1 MSRRE
6 AVCFTQM
13 AGIESFDDVRG
24 LGEVE
29 LRALLDGGR
38 PEERVWALWAL
49 ALRSAEE
56 SPTARNPTIAELAR
70 RAEPDPG
77 VRRNLAVILAGHGQ
91 LELLVALAGSDP
103 APEVRGA
110 AMALVARLAADG
122 KLPATFVIQR
132 ATTDAPEVRTAVLGT
147 IFASAPD
154 WLADIADRLLG
165 DRDADV
171 RYEAFDA
178 LIRCGRTAIALSW
191 LEEAPEP
198 EARLTLMRWSARGRV
213 RACAEQLANASRR
226 LRRMLV
232 ESVRIASWDD
242 LAPSIGDDPALIRAL
257 ARRSGAAFDQIPL
270 VALLRATLREPS
282 DSWIVMVR
290 DRLVRLD
297 SPPPD
302 LAPLLPDYRDMCAE
316 RITILSAHMTELRRA
331 ASDSARSEIEALD
344 DERTALE
351 SALEEAA
358 RLLVH

>member
-1 MSRRE
+1 MLC
-6 AVCFTQM
+6 AM
-13 AGIESFDDVRG
+13 AGIESFDDVRE
-24 LGEVE
+24 LGESE
-29 LRALLDGGR
+29 LRALLDAGR

-56 SPTARNPTIAELAR
+56 VPGPSIAELAR

-91 LELLVALAGSDP
+91 LELLVALADSDP

-110 AMALVARLAADG
+110 AMALVARLAVDG
-122 KLPATFVIQR
+122 KLPATFVIDH
-132 ATTDAPEVRTAVLGT
+132 ATSDAPEVRTAVLGT
-147 IFASAPD
+147 IFANAPI
-154 WLADIADRLLG
+154 WLAEIAERLLA

-178 LIRCGRTAIALSW
+178 LIRCGRTAIALAW
-191 LEEAPEP
+191 LEQAPEP

-213 RACAEQLANASRR
+213 RACAEQLATASRR
-226 LRRMLV
+226 LRRMLI
-232 ESVRIASWDD
+232 ESVRTASWDD
-242 LAPSIGDDPALIRAL
+242 LAASIGDDPALIRAL
-257 ARRSGAAFDQIPL
+257 ARRSGSAFDQIPL
-270 VALLRATLREPS
+270 SPLLRATLREPS

-297 SPPPD
+297 APPVD
-302 LAPLLPDYRDMCAE
+302 IAHLLPDYRDMCAE
-316 RITILSAHMTELRRA
+316 RVTIIGAHMAELRRVG
-331 ASDSARSEIEALD
+331 SDTARAELEALD

-351 SALEEAA
+351 SALEAAA